1 MNDIVIPGEGP
12 ESTPFFFYVDVM
24 KAWLPCREP
33 VLGRPSARPGSP
45 AWRVGTFD
53 RWYGASQRPARCL

>member
-45 AWRVGTFD
+45 A
-53 RWYGASQRPARCL
+53 